1 MTQPYRVFLA
11 YFEGQGIVEIKVEEA
26 VSNGPLREPDDT
38 SSSIPEAPIEPA
50 CATNDVAPACESE
63 GPNEPKLAIS
73 DAEPRQEVAEVRRRR
88 SNRMALTHMIY
99 HNAKPEGLCA
109 L

>member
-1 MTQPYRVFLA
+1 MTQPYRVFFA
-11 YFEGQGIVEIKVEEA
+11 YFEGQGIVEIKVEA
-26 VSNGPLREPDDT
+26 VSNGPPREPDDT
-38 SSSIPEAPIEPA
+38 ASSIPEAPIEPA
-50 CATNDVAPACESE
+50 RATKDVAPTCESE
-63 GPNEPKLAIS
+63 GPIEPKLAIS
-73 DAEPRQEVAEVRRRR
+73 DAEPRKEVAEARRRR